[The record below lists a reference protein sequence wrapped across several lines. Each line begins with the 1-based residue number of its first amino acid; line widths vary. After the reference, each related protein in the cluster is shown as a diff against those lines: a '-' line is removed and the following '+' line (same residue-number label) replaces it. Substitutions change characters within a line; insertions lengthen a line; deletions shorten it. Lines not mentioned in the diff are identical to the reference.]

1 MMKVLMMEQAF
12 PWDLRRRGL
21 KDSIRHDYRVR
32 EAVKKNLK
40 ELVARE
46 EIITSDGKKKIKIPL
61 QYLDQ
66 YRFKYGKPGDGVGH
80 GQGNPGDIIGKDAQS
95 QGTGEGQAG
104 DMPGENVYEAELT
117 LEEITRMMLEDLDLP
132 WLEEKDEKQQKT
144 ISYSYDEVRTKGILP
159 NLDKRR
165 TLYQTLKRSA
175 AKGLE
180 KMDEIVEDDLRYK
193 TWKEREEYHSNA
205 AVYLLMDRS
214 GSMTT
219 DKKYIAKSFFFWLVR
234 FLKIK
239 YQNVD
244 LVFIAHDT
252 QAQVVEEKDFFS
264 ISNSGGTMCSSA
276 YRLALEHIVNNH
288 PRDKWNNYVFHFSD
302 GDNWSEDNQRCK
314 EAVSEMLEHTTMVGY
329 GEIKYRDE
337 ATFYGW
343 GHSFDTAWSTLHQEF
358 GAIKHQRFIT
368 VAIKQKEDVY
378 QALRDFL
385 GKKEV

>member
-1 MMKVLMMEQAF
+1 MKVAMMEQAF

-21 KDSIRHDYRVR
+21 KDSIRHDARVR

-40 ELVARE
+40 ELIARE

-66 YRFKYGKPGDGVGH
+66 YRFKYAKPQDSAGQGEGRPGDV
-80 GQGNPGDIIGKDAQS
+80 IGKDGQV
-95 QGTGEGQAG
+95 QGDGQGPAG
-104 DMPGENVYEAELT
+104 DMPGEEVYEAEFT

-144 ISYSYDEVRTKGILP
+144 VSYSYDEVLSRGILP

-165 TLYQTLKRSA
+165 TVFQNIKRAA
-175 AKGLE
+175 AKGRKGME
-180 KMDEIVEDDLRYK
+180 RIKDDDLRFK
-193 TWKEREEYHSNA
+193 VWRERDQYQSNA

-234 FLKIK
+234 FLKLK
-239 YQNVD
+239 YQLVD
-244 LVFIAHDT
+244 LVFITHDIE
-252 QAQVVEEKDFFS
+252 ARAVEEKDFFS

-276 YRLALEHIVNNH
+276 YRLALERINTNH
-288 PRDKWNNYVFHFSD
+288 PRDSWNNYVFHFSD
-302 GDNWSEDNQRCK
+302 GDNWTEDNQRCK
-314 EAVSEMLEHTTMVGY
+314 KAVSDLLNHTTMVGY
-329 GEIKYRDE
+329 GEIKYKDE

-343 GHSFDTAWSTLHQEF
+343 GRSYQPSWSTLHQEF
-358 GAIKHQRFIT
+358 ESIKHQRFIT
-368 VAIKQKEDVY
+368 AAIKQKEDVY
-378 QALRDFL
+378 EALKKFL
-385 GKKEV
+385 GRKEEG

>member
-1 MMKVLMMEQAF
+1 
-12 PWDLRRRGL
+12 
-21 KDSIRHDYRVR
+21 
-32 EAVKKNLK
+32 
-40 ELVARE
+40 
-46 EIITSDGKKKIKIPL
+46 
-61 QYLDQ
+61 
-66 YRFKYGKPGDGVGH
+66 
-80 GQGNPGDIIGKDAQS
+80 
-95 QGTGEGQAG
+95 
-104 DMPGENVYEAELT
+104 
-117 LEEITRMMLEDLDLP
+117 MLEDLDLP

-165 TLYQTLKRSA
+165 TIYQTLKRSA

-193 TWKEREEYHSNA
+193 TWREREEYHSNA

-343 GHSFDTAWSTLHQEF
+343 GGSFDAAWSTLHQEF
-358 GAIKHQRFIT
+358 SAIKHQRFIT

-385 GKKEV
+385 GKKEE

>member
-1 MMKVLMMEQAF
+1 MKIAMMEQAF

-21 KDSIRHDYRVR
+21 KDSIRHDHRVR

-40 ELVARE
+40 ELVGRE
-46 EIITSDGKKKIKIPL
+46 EIITSDGKKKVKIPL

-66 YRFKYGKPGDGVGH
+66 YRFKYGRPGEGVGQGEGEPGDV
-80 GQGNPGDIIGKDAQS
+80 IGKEGQEQFS
-95 QGTGEGQAG
+95 GEGQAG
-104 DMPGENVYEAELT
+104 DMPGENVYEAEFT
-117 LEEITRMMLEDLDLP
+117 LEEITKMMLEDLDLP

-144 ISYSYDEVRTKGILP
+144 SSYSYDEVRTKGILP

-165 TLYQTLKRSA
+165 TLYQSLKRSA
-175 AKGLE
+175 AKGRG
-180 KMDEIVEDDLRYK
+180 KIVRIVDDDLRYK
-193 TWKEREEYHSNA
+193 VWREREQYQSSA

-234 FLKIK
+234 FLNLK

-252 QAQVVEEKDFFS
+252 EAQVVEEKDFFT
-264 ISNSGGTMCSSA
+264 ISNSGGTKCSSA
-276 YRLALEHIVNNH
+276 YGLALEHIVSTH

-302 GDNWSEDNQRCK
+302 GDNWAEDNQYCK
-314 EAVSEMLEHTTMVGY
+314 EAVQELLQHTSMLGY

-343 GHSFDTAWSTLHQEF
+343 GRPFDTSWSTLHQEF
-358 GAIKHQRFIT
+358 NNIEHPHFIT
-368 VAIKQKEDVY
+368 VTIKQKEDVY
-378 QALRDFL
+378 EALKEFL
-385 GKKEV
+385 SRKEEQ